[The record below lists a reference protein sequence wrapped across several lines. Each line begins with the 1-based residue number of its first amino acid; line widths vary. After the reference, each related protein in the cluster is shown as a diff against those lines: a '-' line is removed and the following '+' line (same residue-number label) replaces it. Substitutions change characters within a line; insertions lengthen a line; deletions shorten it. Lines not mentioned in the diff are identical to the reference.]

1 VALADTAEPAPRAL
15 LFDLDG
21 TLTDNFEGIANC
33 IRYALTHLGVPHPDP
48 DALRAC
54 VGPPLRE
61 TLPRLLGRD
70 DTATTERAI
79 ALYRERFSALGW
91 RENAVYEG
99 VPDMLAAAALVSPRV
114 YLCTTKPQVYAERI
128 VAHFGLAGFLAGVY
142 GTSLD
147 GRFDDKADL
156 LAHLLASE
164 RLEGRHCLMIGDRR
178 HDMRAAQRNGAR
190 TLGVL
195 WGYGSRSELT
205 EAGAEALLAAPED
218 FSRAL
223 AQLQAASS
231 WYA

>member
-1 VALADTAEPAPRAL
+1 MALAELPERAPRAL

-33 IRYALTHLGVPHPDP
+33 IRYALTRLDVPHPDP

-61 TLPRLLGRD
+61 TLPRLLGTND
-70 DTATTERAI
+70 AATTERAI
-79 ALYRERFSALGW
+79 ALYRERFSELGW

-156 LAHLLASE
+156 LAHLLARE
-164 RLEGRHCLMIGDRR
+164 GLEGRHCLMIGDRK
-178 HDMRAAQRNGAR
+178 HDIRAAQRNGAR
-190 TLGVL
+190 AMGVL
-195 WGYGSRSELT
+195 WGYGSLAELT
-205 EAGAEALLAAPED
+205 EAGAETLLAAPAD

-223 AQLQAASS
+223 AELQAPSS
-231 WYA
+231 

>member
-1 VALADTAEPAPRAL
+1 VALAELPERAPRAL

-33 IRYALTHLGVPHPDP
+33 IRYALTHLDVPLPDP

-61 TLPRLLGRD
+61 TLPRLLGTND
-70 DTATTERAI
+70 ASTTERAI
-79 ALYRERFSALGW
+79 ALYRERFSELGW

-128 VAHFGLAGFLAGVY
+128 VAHFGLARFLAGVY
-142 GTSLD
+142 GTSVD

-156 LAHLLASE
+156 LAHLLARES
-164 RLEGRHCLMIGDRR
+164 LEGRHCLMIGDRK
-178 HDMRAAQRNGAR
+178 HDIRAAQRNGAR
-190 TLGVL
+190 AMGVL
-195 WGYGSRSELT
+195 WGYGSRAELT
-205 EAGAEALLAAPED
+205 EAGAEALLAAPAD

-223 AQLQAASS
+223 AELQATSS
-231 WYA
+231 

>member
-1 VALADTAEPAPRAL
+1 VDRAEVPERAPRAL

-33 IRYALTHLGVPHPDP
+33 IRYALTHLGVPHPESE
-48 DALRAC
+48 ALRAC

-61 TLPRLLGRD
+61 TLPRLLGSD
-70 DTATTERAI
+70 DAAITERAI
-79 ALYRERFSALGW
+79 ALYRERFSELGW

-156 LAHLLASE
+156 LAHLLARE
-164 RLEGRHCLMIGDRR
+164 GLEGRHCLMIGDRK
-178 HDMRAAQRNGAR
+178 HDIRAAQRNGAR
-190 TLGVL
+190 AMGVL
-195 WGYGSRSELT
+195 WGYGSREELDD
-205 EAGAEALLAAPED
+205 AGAETLLAAPAD

-223 AQLQAASS
+223 AELQAASS
-231 WYA
+231 

>member
-1 VALADTAEPAPRAL
+1 VERAPRAL

-48 DALRAC
+48 EDLRAC

-61 TLPRLLGRD
+61 TLPRLLGRND
-70 DTATTERAI
+70 AAITERAI
-79 ALYRERFSALGW
+79 ALYRERFSELGW

-99 VPDMLAAAALVSPRV
+99 VPDMLAAAALVCPRV
-114 YLCTTKPQVYAERI
+114 YLCTTKPQIYAERI
-128 VAHFGLAGFLAGVY
+128 VAHFGLAGYLAGVY

-147 GRFDDKADL
+147 GRLDDKADL
-156 LAHLLASE
+156 MAHLLARE
-164 RLEGRHCLMIGDRR
+164 NLEGRQCLMIGDRR

-190 TLGVL
+190 TMGVL
-195 WGYGSRSELT
+195 WGYGSRAELT
-205 EAGAEALLAAPED
+205 EAGAETLLDAPDD

-223 AQLQAASS
+223 AELQAASS
-231 WYA
+231 